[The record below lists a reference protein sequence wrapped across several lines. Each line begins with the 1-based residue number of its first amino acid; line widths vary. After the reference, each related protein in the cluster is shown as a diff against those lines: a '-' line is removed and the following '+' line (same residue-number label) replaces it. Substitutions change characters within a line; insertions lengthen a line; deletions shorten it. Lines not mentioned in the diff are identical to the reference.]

1 MLKLHLSWSEYT
13 GGGQSLRIIDE
24 LQSVAPVSRISVC
37 TEQDG
42 HVIVP
47 ILHRHVEHHGYNREK
62 RIGCPC
68 IVLSNIEAEEID
80 PGRKDFRVAEILTP
94 GRLIAL
100 GWTRRSARSHR
111 SLAWKG

>member
-1 MLKLHLSWSEYT
+1 M
-13 GGGQSLRIIDE
+13 
-24 LQSVAPVSRISVC
+24 
-37 TEQDG
+37 
-42 HVIVP
+42 IVP
-47 ILHRHVEHHGYNREK
+47 ILLRHVEHHGDNREK
-62 RIGCPC
+62 RIGFPC

-111 SLAWKG
+111 SLA

>member
-47 ILHRHVEHHGYNREK
+47 ILLRHVERHGDDGKK
-62 RIGCPC
+62 RIRFSC
-68 IVLSNIEAEEID
+68 IVLGNIEAEEID